1 MSMDIKICQGK
12 LLELLKEFDECCR
25 TNGIHY
31 SLHAGTL
38 IGAVREHGF
47 IDWDDDVDLS
57 MTRDEFEKLSKVLK
71 NRKHT
76 FYLNEARG
84 RIVQILP
91 LDGEQIWLDI
101 FIYDYISEKRMLQKM
116 KLGLLLVLDS
126 MTRTKETI
134 TLVDRVSADNYGRLR
149 TMLFKACY
157 YIGKPFPMTWKNRL
171 YRKLSRDFGTGKRQ
185 FIFRSNDHKKAREDI
200 LPAGYMSAY
209 TDIDFENTKLMIST
223 HAHDILVSYY
233 GDYMTPVKEEGK
245 TSVHDAVREMN
256 H

>member
-1 MSMDIKICQGK
+1 MSMDIKVCQGK
-12 LLELLKEFDECCR
+12 LLGLLKEFDSCCR
-25 TNGIHY
+25 ANGIRY

-57 MTRDEFEKLSKVLK
+57 MTRDEFEKLSRVLK
-71 NRKHT
+71 NSKNT

-91 LDGEQIWLDI
+91 LDGERIWLDI
-101 FIYDYISEKRMLQKM
+101 FIYDYISERRLLQKA

-134 TLVDRVSADNYGRLR
+134 TLVDRVSADNYGRLK
-149 TMLFKACY
+149 TVLFKVCY
-157 YIGKPFPMTWKNRL
+157 YIGKLFPMTWKNRL
-171 YRKLSRDFGTGKRQ
+171 YQRISRNFGVGKRQ
-185 FIFRSNDHKKAREDI
+185 LIFRSNDHKRAREDI
-200 LPAGYMSAY
+200 LPAKYMSAY
-209 TDIDFENTKLMIST
+209 TDIDFENARLMIST

-245 TSVHDAVREMN
+245 ASVHDAVREMN